1 MGCDK
6 RMLSRVI
13 FMRPQNAEEYGGDCA
28 LDYERIF
35 RDYKDD
41 VYRLA
46 ICYTN
51 SRADAEDVCQTV
63 FLKLMEQKS
72 FQPGKEKQWLLRV
85 TANECKNLLR
95 SHWWKTTVPM
105 DESLSVEP
113 PLINETLQAVLS
125 LEPKYRVA
133 VYLHYY
139 EMLSTQ
145 EIATLL
151 HITQSTVTTQLSRA
165 RKLLKSKLE
174 EE

>member
-1 MGCDK
+1 
-6 RMLSRVI
+6 
-13 FMRPQNAEEYGGDCA
+13 
-28 LDYERIF
+28 LDYAAIF
-35 RDYKDD
+35 REYLDD

-51 SRADAEDVCQTV
+51 SREDAEDVCQTV

-105 DESLSVEP
+105 DDTVSVEP
-113 PLINETLQAVLS
+113 PEVNETLQAVLS
-125 LEPKYRVA
+125 LEPKYRVV

-145 EIATLL
+145 EIASLL
-151 HITQSTVTTQLSRA
+151 HITRSAVTTRLSRA
-165 RKLLKSKLE
+165 RQMLKTKLE
-174 EE
+174 EV

>member
-1 MGCDK
+1 M
-6 RMLSRVI
+6 
-13 FMRPQNAEEYGGDCA
+13 
-28 LDYERIF
+28 DYERIF